1 MEDAGM
7 KGKKWAVEVKKEEEN
22 VLGRGAGG
30 GREVAVL
37 ILLLSLLSLLFTHR
51 NTPFPILEVIPYYY
65 LYANK
70 IPAPYEFWVMIYMNQ
85 NTPKNVCRGIKF
97 FTLLEFKS
105 KNMRMPHIKQLN
117 KREESQTKHTEH
129 IY

>member
-1 MEDAGM
+1 M
-7 KGKKWAVEVKKEEEN
+7 KEKKWAAEVKDEEEN
-22 VLGRGAGG
+22 VVGKGAGG

-37 ILLLSLLSLLFTHR
+37 LLSLLSLLFAQR

-70 IPAPYEFWVMIYMNQ
+70 IPAAYEFWVMIYMSQ
-85 NTPKNVCRGIKF
+85 NTPKNVSRGIKF

-105 KNMRMPHIKQLN
+105 KNMRIPHIKQLD
-117 KREESQTKHTEH
+117 RGEESQTKHTEH
-129 IY
+129 TH